1 MCRHLN
7 KNYIE
12 NFFFFT
18 DSINNVTIHQ
28 ILKFKNISLIYN
40 TINQNENF
48 NELIKIKLFCKKNNI
63 KLYIKNNFKLA
74 VKIKADGV
82 YLNNEFSR
90 KLLQKYEKLNFKI
103 IIGIH
108 SIKEFY
114 LKKYESSMDVI
125 ISPIFYNKKY
135 SVNQILNPV
144 KFNLMSLDWK
154 KRKYALGGIN
164 NDNFKKIYLTTSI
177 GIGFVSLIKDLK
189 VKKPVCFF
197 NKRAFNRS

>member
-1 MCRHLN
+1 MSRHLN

-18 DSINNVTIHQ
+18 DLINNEIIHQ

-40 TINQNENF
+40 TLDKNENLK
-48 NELIKIKLFCKKNNI
+48 ELMKIKLFCNKNNI
-63 KLYIKNNFKLA
+63 KLYIKNNIKLA

-82 YLNNEFSR
+82 FLNNEF
-90 KLLQKYEKLNFKI
+90 KKKILQKNEKLNFKI
-103 IIGIH
+103 IVGIH
-108 SIKEFY
+108 SVKEFY
-114 LKKYESSMDVI
+114 LKKYEHYSDVI

-135 SVNQILNPV
+135 SINKILNPV
-144 KFNLMSLDWK
+144 KFNLMSLYWK

-164 NDNFKKIYLTTSI
+164 KNNFKKIYLTSSI
-177 GIGFVSLIKDLK
+177 GVGFVSLINDLK
-189 VKKPVCFF
+189 IKKPVCFF